1 MDLLDWL
8 SPDHIVSSG
17 GSWALGIVAAILFA
31 ECGLLIG
38 VLFPGDTLLFTAGV
52 LTATGL
58 MAQPIWLTCLVLS
71 AAAVL
76 GNLVGFEI
84 GHRLGDLLLR
94 GKRSSMSRLIQP
106 RQVVRTERF
115 FDRYGALAI
124 VLARF
129 VGVVRTLIT
138 VVAGAAG
145 MNRVRYL
152 TYSTVG
158 GILWVCTLTL
168 LGYFLGQFPVVQ
180 QHVRPHLDLIILG
193 AVGCS
198 VAAVVGHLLLDRRRA
213 GIAVT
218 SPGQPAADKTS

>member
-1 MDLLDWL
+1 M
-8 SPDHIVSSG
+8 
-17 GSWALGIVAAILFA
+17 
-31 ECGLLIG
+31 
-38 VLFPGDTLLFTAGV
+38 
-52 LTATGL
+52 
-58 MAQPIWLTCLVLS
+58 LS

-94 GKRSSMSRLIQP
+94 GERSSMSRLIQP
-106 RQVVRTERF
+106 RQVVRTEQF